1 MLTNEFNGMS
11 TKFPSNIIN
20 NDQLSNQTIKINKN
34 KQLKQR
40 IKCKDDVNEQKKISK
55 RKRRRRHS
63 TAHDASLS
71 TDIHS
76 QKVVVESMT
85 NIEVQPLLLV
95 SNDQQVFKE
104 MLLRSSKSK
113 TTTKTT
119 TTTSINNNNNN
130 NNSNENKIKTNNQY
144 HQRNSDMNADVR
156 VRRAFLWIKVDMVK
170 NNQNRNHKIVNK
182 TKLRN
187 NRLKKQFRLWVF
199 RIVEP
204 QSNKVIIRKQNI

>member
-1 MLTNEFNGMS
+1 MLTSEFNGMS

-40 IKCKDDVNEQKKISK
+40 IKCKDEQKKISK

-63 TAHDASLS
+63 TTHDASLS

-119 TTTSINNNNNN
+119 TTTSINNN

-204 QSNKVIIRKQNI
+204 QSNRVIFCKYYI

>member
-1 MLTNEFNGMS
+1 MTNEFNGMS
-11 TKFPSNIIN
+11 AKYPSNIIHT
-20 NDQLSNQTIKINKN
+20 DQLNNQTMKINKN
-34 KQLKQR
+34 KPLKQR
-40 IKCKDDVNEQKKISK
+40 IKCKDDISEHKKISK

-63 TAHDASLS
+63 TTHDASSS

-113 TTTKTT
+113 TTTKTI
-119 TTTSINNNNNN
+119 TTTSINNK
-130 NNSNENKIKTNNQY
+130 NSNENNIKTNNQY
-144 HQRNSDMNADVR
+144 HQSNSDMNADIR

-170 NNQNRNHKIVNK
+170 NNQNRNHKIANK
-182 TKLRN
+182 TKLKN

-204 QSNKVIIRKQNI
+204 QSNKVIISNKMFNF